1 MANTTDKSILT
12 AAGKALLAQLNAE
25 EKPLIIDK
33 MIFANVPN
41 RPEFPQPDD
50 VVPTDH
56 VVHQEGVEQRGRLSA
71 DSVIYSTT
79 LTSDVGPFEFNWTGA
94 YCSEYGVLVTIDH
107 HALTPK
113 SADEPGVAGN
123 TLVRSVVLEYK
134 DIAEI
139 TNITVDA
146 SSWQY
151 NATPRMKK
159 MDDDVAQAI
168 IDQNGKD
175 WFIEDGFL
183 VTPQAS
189 AFNIKAGAGYVSG
202 NRVMLE
208 FDRNVQVPNKPS
220 FIYVDAH
227 REGTPTGEQ
236 VTLFDFVVTAEEKD
250 DYTDGQGVK
259 HFVCKIAQVLGDG
272 SVSDLRPES
281 MNREYVNA
289 NLKKAQEQLS
299 NTSTWPP
306 EPKYDAK
313 VGDVVAYEV
322 TGLRIDGVLRALDKP
337 IPFGSEITTINLEG
351 GTVTAG
357 GVQYKLG
364 GELDL
369 SRVKTKDTPTSRKLS
384 ERFEDSVNIKDF
396 ESLVIKS
403 DPDDKMTWDWG
414 PALKAAILYAWNK
427 GTNNKLPGSA
437 VYVHA
442 TKSIYLPHDIYC
454 VKSLVDIDGI
464 KSINISGD
472 DRSALVGDG
481 SNLPVAFKG
490 NALRFITVSNIWVQN
505 FVKFAEFSTSNL
517 DGSRWTFNSIYIDAI
532 ECFIDSVS
540 YVLSRSTQV
549 TFNECIFFSACKK
562 IGDFYTDSLN
572 FNECWFQ
579 SPQTGKEYIKANS
592 NVNFNGCMRIPVGAH
607 QFGSGF
613 LLFTNDDGD
622 GGTVNEYTRNVNF
635 NGLRNSNE
643 GGNSPLVIADMP
655 IQENQ
660 GGGTPV
666 INFDGCYLNGYMP
679 GHYEDGGTESGLVM
693 IKEYPAAINF
703 KSCSMQGIGNEK
715 SRVVAKLNATSSN
728 APDQFRIDM
737 DESTYKLSKRVA
749 SVTSNSM
756 IADSLI
762 GYLNNPDP
770 ELFRNTLDDGNLR
783 VQSIDN
789 GQVHAQAT
797 LRTGWADPDYPA
809 PVSFILNLSGFG
821 STTINDLGYSGTS
834 VYIVT
839 VSGFYSSA
847 HKAKI
852 SVTKLHGDDYGF
864 NNESNCDIISAHF
877 GSSTTGS
884 AVTNRAVEYDISIVF
899 GTNVVAGM
907 ARIMPLW
914 EIGRRQKHLPQL

>member
-25 EKPLIIDK
+25 EKALVIDK

-41 RPEFPQPDD
+41 RAEFPQPDD
-50 VVPTDH
+50 VVPNDH
-56 VVHQEGVEQRGRLSA
+56 IVHQEGVEQRGRLSA
-71 DSVIYSTT
+71 DSVIYSCT
-79 LTSDVGPFEFNWTGA
+79 LTSDVGPFDFNWTGA
-94 YCSEYGVLVTIDH
+94 YCSEYGVLVTVDH

-113 SADEPGVAGN
+113 TADEPGVAGN

-146 SSWQY
+146 ASWQY
-151 NATPRMKK
+151 NATPRMQK

-183 VTPQAS
+183 VTPSGDAYS
-189 AFNIKAGAGYVSG
+189 IKAGAGYVSG
-202 NRVMLE
+202 NRVTLE
-208 FDRNVQVPNKPS
+208 FDRSVSVPNKPS
-220 FIYVDAH
+220 FIYVDAR

-236 VTLFDFVVTAEEKD
+236 VMLFDFVVTSDEKD
-250 DYTDGQGVK
+250 DYTDGDGVK
-259 HFVCKIAQVLGDG
+259 HFVCKVAQVLGDG

-281 MNREYVNA
+281 GQ
-289 NLKKAQEQLS
+289 LAQ
-299 NTSTWPP
+299 
-306 EPKYDAK
+306 AK
-313 VGDVVAYEV
+313 VMDIRVQQQLANAEIWPADPNVVATEGDIVAYQV
-322 TGLRIDGVLRALDKP
+322 TAVRTSSGLNATDKP
-337 IPFGSEITTINLEG
+337 IPPGSEITTINIDGNTL
-351 GTVTAG
+351 TAG
-357 GVQYKLG
+357 GIQYKLG

-369 SRVKTKDTPTSRKLS
+369 SRVKTKDTPTARKLH
-384 ERFEDSVNIKDF
+384 ERFEDSVNIRDF
-396 ESLVIKS
+396 ESLVIKT
-403 DPDDKMTWDWG
+403 DPGDKLTWDWG
-414 PALKAAILYAWNK
+414 PALKAAIEFAWNK
-427 GTNNKLPGSA
+427 GTNDTLPGSA

-454 VKSLVDIDGI
+454 IKSLIDIDGI
-464 KSINISGD
+464 KSINIFGD

-481 SNLPVAFKG
+481 SGLQVAFKG
-490 NALRFITVSNIWVQN
+490 NALRFVTISNIWIQN

-517 DGSRWTFNSIYIDAI
+517 DGARWTFNSIYVDAI
-532 ECFIDSVS
+532 ECFMDSVS
-540 YVLSRSTQV
+540 YALSRSTQV
-549 TFNECIFFSACKK
+549 TFNESIFFSACKK

-579 SPQTGKEYIKANS
+579 NPQTGKEYIKANS
-592 NVNFNGCMRIPVGAH
+592 NTNFDGCMRIPVGAS
-607 QFGSGF
+607 QFGSAF
-613 LLFTNDDGD
+613 LLFTNDNGE

-635 NGLRNSNE
+635 RGLRNSNE
-643 GGNSPLVIADMP
+643 GGNSPLVVADMP

-666 INFDGCYLNGYMP
+666 INLDGCYLNGYMP
-679 GHYEDGGTESGLVM
+679 GHYEDGGNESGLIM
-693 IKEYPAAINF
+693 IKQYPAAINL
-703 KSCSMQGIGNEK
+703 KSCSMQGIGDEK
-715 SRVVAKLNATSSN
+715 SRIVAKLNATSSD

-749 SVTSNSM
+749 SVNSSTM

-797 LRTGWADPDYPA
+797 LRTGWSDPDYPA

-821 STTINDLGYSGTS
+821 SKTINDLGYSGTS

-839 VSGFYSSA
+839 VSGFYSSG

-852 SVTKLHGDDYGF
+852 AVTKLHGDDYGF

-877 GSSTTGS
+877 GNLSTGS
-884 AVTNRAVEYDISIVF
+884 AVANRAVEYDISIVF
-899 GTNVVAGM
+899 GTNVVSGM

-914 EIGRRQKHLPQL
+914 EIGRRQKYLPQL